1 MFFRQGDIVIAHIKE
16 MEGVPM
22 IITHLSNK
30 MRVCECEY
38 WYDDVLF
45 TEVFG
50 FDEVTLLIEAED

>member
-1 MFFRQGDIVIAHIKE
+1 MLFRQGDVVIAHTKE

-30 MRVCECEY
+30 MRLCECEY
-38 WYDDVLF
+38 WYADVLF

-50 FDEVTLLIEAED
+50 FDEVTLLMEAED